1 MSLKDA
7 MKDIEGYGEIVEEIK
22 TLRKYGTNFVERRG
36 EVERMIAVLHPKTI
50 ALTVSEIITE
60 TPTTKT
66 FRLSS
71 HDGRLLPPFQAGQYL
86 NIFLE
91 VAGVRT
97 SRPYSI
103 ASSPSQTGYYDITIR
118 SMADGF
124 VSNYFLEQ
132 VQVGD
137 AFESTSPAGTFFYNP
152 LFHGKDLV
160 FLAGGSGVTPFMSM
174 IREVS
179 QRGLDRRI
187 HLIYGSQNRQDIIFR
202 DEIEQVAARHANI
215 AASMVISNPSRGYKG
230 LKGFITAEIIK
241 EVLGDVSSQTFYVCG
256 PELMYTLCLA
266 ELERLGVARRKIRT
280 EVYGPPKD
288 VTKQPGW
295 PGEIKPD
302 AVFKLAL
309 KGGREIAAKA
319 SEPLMIS
326 LERAGIVI
334 PALCRSGECSLCRTK
349 LLSGRVFQP
358 EGVRLR
364 KSDRDFGYIHPCMA
378 YPLSDLKL
386 LL

>member
-1 MSLKDA
+1 
-7 MKDIEGYGEIVEEIK
+7 
-22 TLRKYGTNFVERRG
+22 
-36 EVERMIAVLHPKTI
+36 
-50 ALTVSEIITE
+50 
-60 TPTTKT
+60 
-66 FRLSS
+66 
-71 HDGRLLPPFQAGQYL
+71 
-86 NIFLE
+86 
-91 VAGVRT
+91 
-97 SRPYSI
+97 
-103 ASSPSQTGYYDITIR
+103 
-118 SMADGF
+118 
-124 VSNYFLEQ
+124 
-132 VQVGD
+132 
-137 AFESTSPAGTFFYNP
+137 
-152 LFHGKDLV
+152 
-160 FLAGGSGVTPFMSM
+160 
-174 IREVS
+174 
-179 QRGLDRRI
+179 
-187 HLIYGSQNRQDIIFR
+187 
-202 DEIEQVAARHANI
+202 
-215 AASMVISNPSRGYKG
+215 MVISNPSRGYKG

-256 PELMYTLCLA
+256 PELMYTFCLA
-266 ELERLGVARRKIRT
+266 ELEKLGVARRKIRT

-295 PGEIKPD
+295 PGEIQPD

-326 LERAGIVI
+326 LERAGIAI